1 MIDEAAALPDALSN
15 VDLMAS
21 SMSASRP
28 SSRFAVARAALVTK
42 TVRSWSRDDSYK
54 ENNDEANEPSAED
67 DPSQLIAESLIQCYS
82 GGFGWGLCIRGVG
95 TTNFLVRA
103 VVIDGKERG
112 MTAFARLE
120 AEALGIRLGPSVAG
134 DFHVPS
140 GVADATRHT
149 RLRLVLV

>member
-1 MIDEAAALPDALSN
+1 MTPDYRAFSLSPN
-15 VDLMAS
+15 RCDRCWEDIEVS
-21 SMSASRP
+21 IR
-28 SSRFAVARAALVTK
+28 RIVT
-42 TVRSWSRDDSYK
+42 TTD
-54 ENNDEANEPSAED
+54 
-67 DPSQLIAESLIQCYS
+67 S

-112 MTAFARLE
+112 MTAFARLV
-120 AEALGIRLGPSVAG
+120 AEALGIGLGPSVAG

-140 GVADATRHT
+140 GVADATRNT